1 MTDRTDL
8 IKNRSYQSYPSYRV
22 KPRIANHNVMV
33 YALSMTLQELSR
45 KKALLDQHR
54 PLSPDLMKNL
64 EDWFR
69 VELTYTSNAIE
80 GNTLTRRET
89 ALVLEKGLTV
99 GGKSLREH
107 LEVVNHADA
116 IDWIRER
123 VRQKPAKLGEREI
136 LEIHSMIL
144 KGNDDT
150 NAGRYRNIAVRISGS
165 TVVLP
170 NPAKV
175 PVLMAEFA
183 AWLAK
188 SVHLHP
194 VALAA
199 EAHYRLVTIHPFIDG
214 NGRTARLL
222 MNLLLMM
229 AGYPP
234 AIIQKRERLAYLTA
248 PEKAQTGGS
257 KNEYESLIYR
267 AADRS
272 LDMYLKAVEGETLMP
287 SEVGALLKI
296 GELAL
301 RTAVANSTIRHWT
314 KAGLLEVAEV
324 TPSGYQLYGQDMV
337 ERVERIR
344 LLQGKRY
351 TLEEIKATLAV
362 DGGD

>member
-1 MTDRTDL
+1 
-8 IKNRSYQSYPSYRV
+8 
-22 KPRIANHNVMV
+22 
-33 YALSMTLQELSR
+33 MTLQELSR
-45 KKALLDQHR
+45 KKAILDQYR
-54 PLSPDLMKNL
+54 PLPPELVKNL

-89 ALVLEKGLTV
+89 AMVLEKGLTV

-107 LEVVNHADA
+107 LEASNHAAA
-116 IDWIRER
+116 IDWVRER
-123 VRQKPAKLGEREI
+123 IRQRPETLGEREV
-136 LEIHSMIL
+136 LEIHTIIL

-175 PVLMAEFA
+175 PDLMAAFA
-183 AWLAK
+183 TWLAG
-188 SVHLHP
+188 SGDLHP

-234 AIIQKRERLAYLTA
+234 AIIQKRERLAYLA
-248 PEKAQTGGS
+248 ALEKAQTGGS
-257 KNEYESLIYR
+257 KSDYESLIYR

-287 SEVGALLKI
+287 SDDSALLKI
-296 GELAL
+296 GELA
-301 RTAVANSTIRHWT
+301 RRAAVANSTIRHWT

-344 LLQGKRY
+344 ALQKKRY
-351 TLEEIKATLAV
+351 TLEEIKAMLAA
-362 DGGD
+362 DLGDEATQEG

>member
-1 MTDRTDL
+1 
-8 IKNRSYQSYPSYRV
+8 
-22 KPRIANHNVMV
+22 MV
-33 YALSMTLQELSR
+33 YALLMMLQELTR

-54 PLSPDLMKNL
+54 PLPPELVKNL

-107 LEVVNHADA
+107 LEAANHAAA

-136 LEIHSMIL
+136 LEIHTMIL

-175 PVLMAEFA
+175 PNLMAEFA

-188 SVHLHP
+188 SADLHP

-234 AIIQKRERLAYLTA
+234 AIIQKRERLAYLA
-248 PEKAQTGGS
+248 ALEQAQTGGS
-257 KNEYESLIYR
+257 KNEYESLICR

-272 LDMYLKAVEGETLMP
+272 LDMYLKAVEGESLMP
-287 SEVGALLKI
+287 PEDRALLKI
-296 GELAL
+296 GELA
-301 RTAVANSTIRHWT
+301 RRSAVANSTIRHWT
-314 KAGLLEVAEV
+314 KTGLLEVAEI
-324 TPSGYQLYGQDMV
+324 TPAGYQLYGQDML

-344 LLQGKRY
+344 ALQEKRY
-351 TLEEIKATLAV
+351 TLEEIKSMLAAEL
-362 DGGD
+362 GDEA